1 MASATNG
8 VRRKRHMT
16 SSRDASGKPDETCT
30 GMIGEPAKFDKDP
43 FQTIDEGD
51 TLSQHEQQMLKVLQ
65 KHKFALN
72 PKQQEV
78 LEKLQIKA
86 VKSNLAGVTSNQS
99 GERFA
104 NLVIPDKCYPLS

>member
-8 VRRKRHMT
+8 VRRKRHVT
-16 SSRDASGKPDETCT
+16 PSRGGDASIGKSEVVESRNG
-30 GMIGEPAKFDKDP
+30 GMIASSGGPAKFDKDP
-43 FQTIDEGD
+43 FQTIDEGE

-78 LEKLQIKA
+78 LEKLQRKA
-86 VKSNLAGVTSNQS
+86 AKSNLTGSASCDS
-99 GERFA
+99 GENFA
-104 NLVIPDKCYPLS
+104 EE